1 MKPLKQSSLDDLV
14 ALQMENELLVHETRH
29 LRARLKH
36 FEREGSAGS
45 FTEVNRKYATELARA
60 DRQYERAE
68 RVQGKL
74 KDAREELEAKQ
85 ARLTEVEGDLR
96 WLIHRLNELPG
107 VGVALR
113 RTEGFHTLLE
123 RYPKPS

>member
-1 MKPLKQSSLDDLV
+1 MKPLKPSSLDDVV
-14 ALQMENELLVHETRH
+14 ALQMENELLGHEARH
-29 LRARLKH
+29 LRARLRS
-36 FEREGSAGS
+36 FEREGSAVS
-45 FTEVNRKYATELARA
+45 FAELNRKYATELARA

-74 KDAREELEAKQ
+74 KEAREEAESKD
-85 ARLTEVEGDLR
+85 ARIAEVEGDLR

-107 VGVALR
+107 VGAALR